1 MVYDELTAQT
11 AAGINGLLHGRN
23 LAGKEQVVFAG
34 AAGTRKDQFDLGRFQ
49 NAVRDFHALCNAV

>member
-1 MVYDELTAQT
+1 MVYDELTRQT

-34 AAGTRKDQFDLGRFQ
+34 GSRHAKDP
-49 NAVRDFHALCNAV
+49 V